1 MNFNYSFVDSGIF
14 MNSLINSEEL
24 SLLNFDEMRI
34 GMNSLINFIRLLMNC
49 NDFYIIHHHFIKTVI
64 KISNVSHKQV

>member
-1 MNFNYSFVDSGIF
+1 MNFNYSFVDFGIF

-34 GMNSLINFIRLLMNC
+34 GMNSLINFISILMNC
-49 NDFYIIHHHFIKTVI
+49 NDF
-64 KISNVSHKQV
+64 